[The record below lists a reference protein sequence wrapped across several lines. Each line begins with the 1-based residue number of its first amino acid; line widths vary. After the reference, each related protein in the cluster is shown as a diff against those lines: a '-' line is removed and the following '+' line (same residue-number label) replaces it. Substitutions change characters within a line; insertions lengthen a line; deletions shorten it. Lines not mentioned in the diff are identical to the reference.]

1 MIGCGWNRD
10 QPHLSDLE
18 ALPAMADAAQ
28 RSAAAFLKDGAFLP
42 ARRCRLFLELFT
54 LSAVLSVALYL
65 FKRLALAGAA
75 ADADIESYFLSP
87 HDMDIGGVSHF
98 IATWRP
104 SDYRRLFAPVHL
116 VAGIAVGSAT
126 YIATVS
132 AAVMARSDSGG
143 EQQKHHTLPSFL
155 RKVKSN
161 LARPA
166 KILLLSSVL
175 RVALL
180 LLIGEA
186 LEMHPTVR
194 YPARHLYLLLEF
206 VCSVTVVA
214 SVAEE
219 PGKGT
224 ALWRACRLMQRK
236 YYSQYVLYLAGVLVT
251 RISILLVCVLVVA
264 MVGSPPAGGVVD
276 ASFTFLL
283 LSAKEVLSVGNVTG
297 YYFACRERD
306 EQEKNA
312 AARILIRET
321 TSRKS
326 LLRFYLC
333 KFVTFLPW

>member
-1 MIGCGWNRD
+1 
-10 QPHLSDLE
+10 
-18 ALPAMADAAQ
+18 
-28 RSAAAFLKDGAFLP
+28 
-42 ARRCRLFLELFT
+42 
-54 LSAVLSVALYL
+54 
-65 FKRLALAGAA
+65 
-75 ADADIESYFLSP
+75 
-87 HDMDIGGVSHF
+87 
-98 IATWRP
+98 
-104 SDYRRLFAPVHL
+104 
-116 VAGIAVGSAT
+116 
-126 YIATVS
+126 
-132 AAVMARSDSGG
+132 MARSDSGG
-143 EQQKHHTLPSFL
+143 EQQKHHTCPPSC
-155 RKVKSN
+155 
-161 LARPA
+161 A
-166 KILLLSSVL
+166 SSVL

-180 LLIGEA
+180 LLVGEA

-264 MVGSPPAGGVVD
+264 MVGSPPAGGVMD

-306 EQEKNA
+306 EQEKDA
-312 AARILIRET
+312 AARILIRES

-326 LLRFYLC
+326 SLRFYLC